1 MHHRLIS
8 LINYYTTGNNSPTDH
23 QFSNLINGD
32 LNTPLTVVN
41 FFKFR
46 KMADASLINDKSM
59 TGQEAFTKYA
69 ETSVHKVSEVGGS
82 FLLRG
87 GVEGSFI
94 GSDTPKWDIIAIGE
108 YPRREC
114 FIHLLED
121 TEYKTAFQYRQA
133 AIAIQNVFLVN
144 PV

>member
-1 MHHRLIS
+1 MQHRLNA
-8 LINYYTTGNNSPTDH
+8 LLNYYTTGNNSPTDH
-23 QFSNLINGD
+23 QFLNLINGD

-46 KMADASLINDKSM
+46 KVADASLINDEPM
-59 TGQEAFTKYA
+59 TGFDAFTKYA
-69 ETSVHKVSEVGGS
+69 ETSVPKVAKVGGR

-87 GVEGSFI
+87 SVEGSLI
-94 GSDTPKWDIIAIGE
+94 GNDTPKWDIIAIGE
-108 YPRREC
+108 YPKREC

-121 TEYKTAFQYRQA
+121 AEYRTAFQYRQA
-133 AIAIQNVFLVN
+133 AIAVQNVFLVN